1 MSADPDPF
9 PMTALHQR
17 PVLNLERRSFSAL
30 ALATVCV
37 AVPVR
42 AQGTASGPT
51 AGSGTPPV
59 NLMSLSASASAEVTM
74 DTLSVTLAAT
84 REGPDAGTVQAQ
96 LRQALDA
103 ALTEARKVARPKAL
117 EVQTGGFSLS
127 PRYAS
132 PPNRASAP
140 SIVGWTGRAEL
151 LIEGRD
157 LQAVAQL
164 AGRLPTV
171 TVAQVR
177 FALSREAREQA
188 EEDTTQQAIAR
199 FRARAD
205 SYARQFGFGG
215 YQIREVQV
223 GLHEPMPVMARTP
236 MLRAAAMAAPD
247 DALPVEAGKATVSS
261 TVSGSVQMVR

>member
-1 MSADPDPF
+1 MKARSNLF
-9 PMTALHQR
+9 FSGHRTGS
-17 PVLNLERRSFSAL
+17 PVLRLARMSAL
-30 ALATVCV
+30 ALSWVGV
-37 AVPVR
+37 ALPVH
-42 AQGTASGPT
+42 AQVVA
-51 AGSGTPPV
+51 AGSTTGPGSPPV

-84 REGPDAGTVQAQ
+84 REGPDAATVQAQ
-96 LRQALDA
+96 LRQALDS
-103 ALTEARKVARPKAL
+103 ALAEARKAARPKAL

-132 PPNRASAP
+132 TPNRAAAP

-164 AGRLPTV
+164 AGRLPSV

-188 EEDTTQQAIAR
+188 EEDTAQQAIAR
-199 FRARAD
+199 FRARAE

-223 GLHEPMPVMARTP
+223 GQQEPMPVMVRAP

-247 DALPVEAGKATVSS
+247 ESLPVEAGKATVSS
-261 TVSGSVQMVR
+261 TVSGSVQMLR

>member
-1 MSADPDPF
+1 MSAVTNPSH
-9 PMTALHQR
+9 MSARNRR
-17 PVLNLERRSFSAL
+17 PVLSLAWLSAL
-30 ALATVCV
+30 TLAGVCV
-37 AVPVR
+37 SLPVH
-42 AQGTASGPT
+42 AQGAASGAT
-51 AGSGTPPV
+51 AGSGSPPA
-59 NLMSLSASASAEVTM
+59 NLMSLSANASAEVTM

-84 REGPDAGTVQAQ
+84 REGPDAGSVQAQ
-96 LRQALDA
+96 LRQALDS

-132 PPNRASAP
+132 TPNRASAP
-140 SIVGWTGRAEL
+140 SIVGWVGRAEL

-188 EEDTTQQAIAR
+188 EEDTTQQAISR
-199 FRARAD
+199 FRARAE
-205 SYARQFGFGG
+205 SYARQFGFTG

-223 GLHEPMPVMARTP
+223 GLQEPMPVLSRAP
-236 MLRAAAMAAPD
+236 MVRAAAMASVD
-247 DALPVEAGKATVSS
+247 EALPVEAGKATVSS
-261 TVSGSVQMVR
+261 TVSGSVQMLR